1 MLMLSWAVL
10 NVIEYFFSLFCQ
22 DVQHLSALQTSLR
35 YIPGIISGSILNIA
49 TGALAHKFRADYL
62 VVATSFISAICPLL
76 LALVNPEWPY
86 WYSACWAMLLGPF
99 SADVMFTVAALVITN
114 VFPPET
120 QALGGAV
127 FQTLAQFGTS
137 LGLAIMA
144 SVSTAVTDDSE
155 FKDKT
160 SPEALMKGY
169 RVTFWVCF
177 GWMLLAIVIG
187 GLGLR
192 RVGKVGLKRE

>member
-1 MLMLSWAVL
+1 
-10 NVIEYFFSLFCQ
+10 
-22 DVQHLSALQTSLR
+22 
-35 YIPGIISGSILNIA
+35 
-49 TGALAHKFRADYL
+49 
-62 VVATSFISAICPLL
+62 
-76 LALVNPEWPY
+76 
-86 WYSACWAMLLGPF
+86 MLLGPF

-114 VFPPET
+114 VFPPQT

-144 SVSTAVTDDSE
+144 SVSTSVTDESE
-155 FKDKT
+155 YKDKT

-169 RVTFWVCF
+169 RVTFWLCF
-177 GWMLLAIVIG
+177 GWMLLAILIG

>member
-1 MLMLSWAVL
+1 MLSWAVL
-10 NVIEYFFSLFCQ
+10 NVMEWFFSLFFQ

-35 YIPGIISGSILNIA
+35 YIPSIISGLLLNIA
-49 TGALAHKFRADYL
+49 TGFLAHKFRADYL
-62 VVATSFISAICPLL
+62 VVVTSLISAIGPLL
-76 LALVNPEWPY
+76 MALVNPAWPY
-86 WYSACWAMLLGPF
+86 WYSTCWAMLLGPF

-114 VFPPET
+114 VFPPQT

-144 SVSTAVTDDSE
+144 SISTSVTDHSDYKE
-155 FKDKT
+155 KM
-160 SPEALMKGY
+160 SPEALMVGY
-169 RVTFWVCF
+169 RVTYWVCF
-177 GWMLLAIVIG
+177 GWMLLAIAIG